1 MIFVKN
7 KTLNK
12 FDISDNK
19 LNNQDIEYIGR
30 FIQSNP
36 MLKEIDVCDCA
47 IDTDGA
53 IHLAKVLPE
62 SSLEK
67 LDLNQNSIGDRGCVS
82 LLSSIPP
89 TLTDLSLNC
98 NEITKSSLQTILTF
112 RAANRTLRKL
122 TISSNP
128 TYFDRTD
135 PNKYNDTLRQ

>member
-1 MIFVKN
+1 MYA
-7 KTLNK
+7 T
-12 FDISDNK
+12 
-19 LNNQDIEYIGR
+19 
-30 FIQSNP
+30 
-36 MLKEIDVCDCA
+36 
-47 IDTDGA
+47 A

>member
-36 MLKEIDVCDCA
+36 MLKEIDLHNCE
-47 IDTDGA
+47 IDADGA
-53 IHLAKVLPE
+53 INLAKFLPE

-67 LDLNQNSIGDRGCVS
+67 LDLHQNSLGDRGCAS
-82 LLSSIPP
+82 LLSSILP
-89 TLTDLSLNC
+89 TLINLSLNE
-98 NEITKSSLQTILTF
+98 NQIIE
-112 RAANRTLRKL
+112 
-122 TISSNP
+122 SN
-128 TYFDRTD
+128 
-135 PNKYNDTLRQ
+135 L